1 MLTASDIQKRAKMS
15 NADCII
21 TDVKTAMKID
31 EDFGK
36 DLKTKILI
44 ENDKHADEEKE
55 HIETMKSKGKIIVAL
70 RTGLFYD

>member
-31 EDFGK
+31 EDFANN
-36 DLKTKILI
+36 LKTKILI
-44 ENDKHADEEKE
+44 ENDNFTDEEKE
-55 HIETMKSKGKIIVAL
+55 NSERMQSKGKTDCKVAISNN
-70 RTGLFYD
+70 

>member
-1 MLTASDIQKRAKMS
+1 MLTASDIQKRAKIS

-44 ENDKHADEEKE
+44 DNDNSADEEKE
-55 HIETMKSKGKIIVAL
+55 NIEKMQSKGRNNCQAA
-70 RTGLFYD
+70 